1 MFRSTKNFLKDN
13 YLYITGKLALALT
26 FASMVFLLAGCNTV
40 AGVGED
46 IQSLAGK
53 KKPTYNCVPL
63 VNTVIANPASQWH
76 KSVH

>member
-1 MFRSTKNFLKDN
+1 M
-13 YLYITGKLALALT
+13 YITGKLTLALI
-26 FASMVFLLAGCNTV
+26 FASMLFLLTGCNTV

-63 VNTVIANPASQWH
+63 VNTVVANPSSRCN
-76 KSVH
+76 K